1 MLPSNNKKMR
11 KERLNKLK
19 RKTVRHLNNQMMQ
32 PKLRRRAKTRRCGRK
47 RRKHNTRPKMAP
59 NNSYTAKNK
68 RRTLNKML
76 RSMINLTSSLMMR
89 RHMIKKMSK
98 RILI

>member
-32 PKLRRRAKTRRCGRK
+32 PKRRRAKMRRCGRK
-47 RRKHNTRPKMAP
+47 RRKHNTRPKTAP

-68 RRTLNKML
+68 PRTRNKML

-98 RILI
+98 RILL